1 MIKTIVVHS
10 AREGTGKSTLVANMA
25 VLMAKQGLHVGVID
39 ADLQSGCLRYMF
51 GLQDDHISY
60 TLNDYLF
67 GRCERDQV
75 VYDLSHLLN
84 INNETEQTGTISLI
98 PSTKESPGVAWD
110 IRGRYDIS
118 LFLDGLTALAQQI
131 GLDVL
136 LFDTHAM
143 ISDDTVFSMLS
154 IAMADTLLL
163 MLSLDQRD
171 YQSTSV
177 IVDVGAALEV
187 NKTGLIASQVGPTFA
202 LDDVKKQ
209 LIQTYKVAVA
219 DVLPYTDEIMLMGMS
234 GIFVLEYPNH
244 PITKLIANITAM
256 AL

>member
-25 VLMAKQGLHVGVID
+25 VLMAKEGLHVGVVD

-51 GLQDDHISY
+51 GLQDDHITY

-84 INNETEQTGTISLI
+84 NQPKQNGTISLI
-98 PSTKESPGVAWD
+98 PSTKEATGVAWD

-187 NKTGLIASQVGPTFA
+187 NKTGLVASQVGPTFA

-209 LIQTYKVAVA
+209 LTQTYKVDIAE
-219 DVLPYTDEIMLMGMS
+219 VLPYTDEIMLMGMS